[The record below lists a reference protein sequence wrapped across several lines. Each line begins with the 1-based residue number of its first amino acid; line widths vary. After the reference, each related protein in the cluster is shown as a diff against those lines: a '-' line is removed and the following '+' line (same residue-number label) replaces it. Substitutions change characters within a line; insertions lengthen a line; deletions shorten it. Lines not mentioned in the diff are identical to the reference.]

1 MAMLKIL
8 VPYNL
13 TANDKKAL
21 EFVFSMFLDQP
32 EAEVT
37 LYHVHPPVPDISIGK
52 DTVMERMR
60 SNISY
65 LNQRLQEQENELRNA
80 CLELVEK
87 GFAEERIRKAFEPK
101 RKDLA
106 TDIIEKAQSGNYQM
120 IVLNRKSG
128 RAARFFTAPVHAK
141 VAAGMTNA
149 TVCIVT

>member
-1 MAMLKIL
+1 MAMFKIL

-21 EFVFSMFLDQP
+21 EFVFSMFLEQP

-37 LYHVHPPVPDISIGK
+37 LYHVHSPVPDIPIGK
-52 DTVMERMR
+52 DTVMEKMR
-60 SNISY
+60 SSISY

-80 CLELVEK
+80 CLDLVEK
-87 GFAEERIRKAFEPK
+87 GFAETRVRKAFEPK

-120 IVLNRKSG
+120 IVLNRKAG

-141 VAAGMTNA
+141 VAAGITNA